1 MTFQPRYKGSIP
13 PDLSVSLTLTG
24 GKLLQPITLERK
36 AESLSPELSSN
47 SSKLDFQEKPDE
59 QDLEQSQEK
68 SHEELKASAESKEST
83 SSLLDPQKGI
93 GLKCQIYYHN
103 DFY

>member
-36 AESLSPELSSN
+36 AEAPSSDF
-47 SSKLDFQEKPDE
+47 SSDSSQDSEFQDSDFQEKPHE
-59 QDLEQSQEK
+59 QEQSQEK
-68 SHEELKASAESKEST
+68 FHKEASAEST
-83 SSLLDPQKGI
+83 SDPQKGI
-93 GLKCQIYYHN
+93 GQIY